1 MTPPHSRQPS
11 RPMGEYMS
19 AATLLAEAPALVAK
33 AIKYGW
39 MKHGRPLTDKE
50 QEAAMQGR
58 FLKGN

>member
-1 MTPPHSRQPS
+1 
-11 RPMGEYMS
+11 MGEYMS